1 MNKQGAGAFV
11 EDHEVCIKCA
21 GQAVYHP
28 ADSVYRP
35 AVTKYQHT
43 PGEVFGVR
51 NADANCHSD
60 SGGSTGRFFRWLFL
74 RYQVP
79 LAAEE
84 GLLA

>member
-11 EDHEVCIKCA
+11 EDYERSIQRA

-60 SGGSTGRFFRWLFL
+60 SGGSTRRFFRGLFL

-79 LAAEE
+79 LATEE
-84 GLLA
+84 HILA